1 MTTAVLA
8 RLLDPKDF
16 GLIALALTFMSFLDM
31 LQGLGVADAL
41 VVAED
46 SQLADESDSAFVVS
60 SSVGLVLWAISAA
73 LGPLAA
79 AVFHEP
85 RLVVIMPAIGS
96 TFFIQGLGSTHYALA
111 MKSIDFR
118 SRTIAELT
126 EAVVRGTVGV
136 VLALLG
142 VGVWALIGG
151 YIAGSVAMSWV
162 VWHLVEYAPR
172 LRASRRHLRRLLTF
186 GGALTGVG
194 IMAAFLNQFDNVVV
208 GRVLGA
214 TQLGF
219 YSIATRLPYLFIITL
234 AAATGQVLFPAFA
247 ALEGDAMVRG
257 FLTSLRYTAFVALPL
272 TAILITLAEP
282 LTLVAF
288 GPQWH
293 PAVAATQVLCL
304 WALMSPISMVC
315 GNAFKAQGRPG
326 TAAGAG
332 LPPGD
337 CAHRRVTGLRA
348 PGHRRRF
355 LGTGGDRDRGA
366 GGDAGSRLP
375 DVLGHA
381 PHAVVLDGAAAGGRR
396 RPSRCPV
403 PDQPGIHHPGGDDH
417 RRRRGRCAR
426 VLRAAA
432 PPCRR
437 SAAAPAGDGVPALGL
452 RRRPPPTTRRC
463 RGTARSRGSVGRRGW
478 WRVSGSCGWWGW
490 RTGGWW

>member
-1 MTTAVLA
+1 MANTPDQGIGTRTVRGMFWSYGSFVGVRLASLLTTAVLA

-41 VVAED
+41 VVADD

-60 SSVGLVLWAISAA
+60 ASVGLALWMLSAA

-79 AVFHEP
+79 AVFHQP
-85 RLVVIMPAIGS
+85 QLVVIMPAIGA

-126 EAVVRGTVGV
+126 EAVVRGAIGV
-136 VLALLG
+136 VLALIGL
-142 VGVWALIGG
+142 GVWALIGG
-151 YIAGSVAMSWV
+151 YVAGSVAMSWV
-162 VWHLVEYAPR
+162 VWHLVDYAPR

-194 IMAAFLNQFDNVVV
+194 IMAAFLNQFDNAVV

-247 ALEGDAMVRG
+247 ALKGEDMVRG
-257 FLTSLRYTAFVALPL
+257 FLTSLRYTAFIALPL
-272 TAILITLAEP
+272 TAILITLAQP
-282 LTLVAF
+282 LTIVAF

-326 TAAGAG
+326 LLLVLAFPQAVALIVGSLVFVHQGIVAVSWVQAVIAIVAQGVTLVLACRMFSVTPRMLWSSMGPPLVAAAALAAVLYLINRAFSAPGVTIIVGGAAGAVVYFG
-332 LPPGD
+332 LLHLMAAD
-337 CAHRRVTGLRA
+337 LLQRLRA
-348 PGHRRRF
+348 MAFP
-355 LGTGGDRDRGA
+355 
-366 GGDAGSRLP
+366 
-375 DVLGHA
+375 
-381 PHAVVLDGAAAGGRR
+381 
-396 RPSRCPV
+396 
-403 PDQPGIHHPGGDDH
+403 
-417 RRRRGRCAR
+417 
-426 VLRAAA
+426 
-432 PPCRR
+432 R
-437 SAAAPAGDGVPALGL
+437 SA
-452 RRRPPPTTRRC
+452 
-463 RGTARSRGSVGRRGW
+463 
-478 WRVSGSCGWWGW
+478 
-490 RTGGWW
+490 